1 MKKTRTKHSPAF
13 KAKVA
18 LAALREQETVAELA
32 RRHQVHANQIYKWK
46 QQLLENVT
54 RAFDSEEDG
63 GGDASAR
70 ESELLQ
76 KIGELTVE
84 RIFCHGGSVDCDE
97 AAAWVGGSQRRAVDA
112 PAVRAAGRES
122 FESLLRT
129 R

>member
-1 MKKTRTKHSPAF
+1 MKKTRTKHTPAF

-32 RRHQVHANQIYKWK
+32 RRHKVHANQIYKWK
-46 QQLLENVT
+46 RQLLENVT

-76 KIGELTVE
+76 KIGELAVE
-84 RIFCHGGSVDCDE
+84 RDFLSRGL
-97 AAAWVGGSQRRAVDA
+97 
-112 PAVRAAGRES
+112 GR
-122 FESLLRT
+122 LR
-129 R
+129 